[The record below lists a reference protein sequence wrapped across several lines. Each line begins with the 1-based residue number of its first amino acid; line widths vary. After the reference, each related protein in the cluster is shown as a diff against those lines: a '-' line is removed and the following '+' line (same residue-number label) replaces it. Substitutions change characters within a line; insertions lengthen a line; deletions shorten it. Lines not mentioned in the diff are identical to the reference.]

1 VGGSVPKNFFP
12 AVEKGVRQAL
22 DAGVIAGF
30 ALQDVRVTVIDGK
43 SHAVDSKEVAFIAAG
58 RKATIAAV
66 RSAQPVVL
74 EPVVEVEIISP
85 LDCVGD
91 LTGDLAG
98 KRAQVTA
105 TEAKGDDR
113 MLVRA
118 RVPLAELDD
127 YQSRLKSIT
136 GGQGSY
142 RLQFSHY
149 AQVPMS
155 VQQQLVARHAPAH
168 RDED

>member
-1 VGGSVPKNFFP
+1 
-12 AVEKGVRQAL
+12 
-22 DAGVIAGF
+22 
-30 ALQDVRVTVIDGK
+30 
-43 SHAVDSKEVAFIAAG
+43 
-58 RKATIAAV
+58 
-66 RSAQPVVL
+66 
-74 EPVVEVEIISP
+74 
-85 LDCVGD
+85 
-91 LTGDLAG
+91 
-98 KRAQVTA
+98 
-105 TEAKGDDR
+105 
-113 MLVRA
+113 M
-118 RVPLAELDD
+118 PLAELDD